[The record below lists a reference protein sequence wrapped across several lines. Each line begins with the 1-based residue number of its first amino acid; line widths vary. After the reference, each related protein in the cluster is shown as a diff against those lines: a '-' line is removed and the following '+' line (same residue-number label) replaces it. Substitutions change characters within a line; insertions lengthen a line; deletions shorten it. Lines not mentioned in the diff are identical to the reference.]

1 MIAVGRH
8 GSCHPMGDNC
18 DLTGAATRMPLYLG
32 VGPATRPYPLL
43 EYSTCVGYD
52 PKCRKTPR
60 TFGGISQGGN
70 SRRMD
75 KLERISIVEAAHDLG
90 IPTATLF
97 RLIDEG
103 YIAAFIER
111 ANVKPGP
118 LVHNGE
124 ESHSPGTRRK
134 PPDLGQRTACA
145 LNRAPKRQIAAPTPV
160 DWTQVDPSWLDR
172 PDPSWL
178 DRPEILELWDG

>member
-1 MIAVGRH
+1 M
-8 GSCHPMGDNC
+8 DN
-18 DLTGAATRMPLYLG
+18 M
-32 VGPATRPYPLL
+32 
-43 EYSTCVGYD
+43 
-52 PKCRKTPR
+52 
-60 TFGGISQGGN
+60 
-70 SRRMD
+70 
-75 KLERISIVEAAHDLG
+75 ERISIVEAAHDLG

-111 ANVKPGP
+111 ASVKPGP

-134 PPDLGQRTACA
+134 PPNLGQRTACA
-145 LNRAPKRQIAAPTPV
+145 LNRSPKTRIAAPAPV
-160 DWTQVDPSWLDR
+160 DWTQVDPSWFDR